1 MQVVESFPY
10 LHASEISL
18 LNRICRLGSY
28 YQRFEAF
35 IAQQSCPSVTL
46 LRAEKEEGG
55 SCGGLYLRA
64 LANGLN
70 TVLQDYRQALLGV
83 EKKALADAH
92 LPITQVEHELEE
104 VGQGTLPIACDGRW
118 WRLTAVPMMNKEI
131 S

>member
-28 YQRFEAF
+28 YQRFQAF
-35 IAQQSCPSVTL
+35 IAGQGRPSVTL
-46 LRAEKEEGG
+46 LRAAERGEGDNRR
-55 SCGGLYLRA
+55 GLYLRA
-64 LANGLN
+64 LADGLN
-70 TVLQDYRQALLGV
+70 TVLQDYRQTLLRV
-83 EKKALADAH
+83 EKKALADPH

-104 VGQGTLPIACDGRW
+104 V
-118 WRLTAVPMMNKEI
+118 